1 MSLPFVLS
9 LARHGDRPALILTG
23 RAPVSY
29 ADLEARAARFAA
41 RLGPSLGAVD
51 QVGRRLV
58 AIEAAASVDMVAA
71 YLGALMGGHAVAL
84 LPAGDRAAMD
94 RFRRDFAPDAVWS
107 RQAGR
112 WRLVVDPRPAA
123 PLHPDLSLVLMTS
136 GSTGQGKG
144 VRLSAQ
150 ALGANAAAIV
160 DYLGITPDD
169 RAALVLPLH
178 YSYGL
183 SVLNSHLAA
192 GASIWLAEGSMLDAD
207 FPRHLAQSGATSLS
221 TVPHGFDLIAQTG
234 LAEALPAS
242 LRLLTVAGGGLRP
255 VMQRDFARRMAR
267 RGGRFVAMYGQTE
280 ATARIAYLPPDLAES
295 HAGMIGQAIP
305 GGALFLRDAQG
316 HEVAGEGAEGE
327 LCYTGPNVMMG
338 YATTRADLSRGAEVS
353 VLATG
358 DLARCE
364 GGLYRLIGRKRRMS
378 KIAGL
383 RIGHDAVEAALA
395 EAGVTAAVWGDDTA
409 LHVAVEG
416 KVNAD
421 TVLSQLSTLT
431 GLTAAHLHLV
441 PLPRLPRLPN
451 GKPDYPALHR
461 LPPPRPQGAGVAE
474 AFRLAFHPQA
484 VRGQDSFASLGGDS
498 LRHVEL
504 AMALERHLGHL
515 PTGWEQMP
523 LSDLRALSGPVPQ
536 TRPARVTLGVEHP
549 LRAAAIVAVVVAHE
563 TAFPVYGG
571 AAVMVVLIGV
581 MLARFRRE
589 ALATADIAAILHP
602 LGRVLI
608 PYYLILIGYAL
619 AWGRFP
625 IGSALLISNFGI
637 GAPATFDRLPFL
649 YWFVEAY
656 AQMLMLLAALVM
668 VPAVRRLVAG
678 RPLTFGAGLLAG
690 AMVLRLGS
698 PALMAL
704 GGQIKFTLPWV
715 LYLLALGWM
724 IGVAQGRQRWLVLG
738 LSVLVMPL
746 VAWLGGNW
754 YGSWIKYGMVLAAIA
769 LLLFRPQ
776 VSLPRPVARGVLTLA
791 SAAFMIYLTHR
802 LVPNVLLHPWLG
814 MWPGWVFSALSIAGG
829 LALGI
834 AVQAAARRLSDL
846 ATVTRLWPRPQT

>member
-1 MSLPFVLS
+1 MTLPFVLS
-9 LARHGDRPALILTG
+9 LAHHGDRPALILKD

-29 ADLEARAARFAA
+29 ADLAARAARFAA
-41 RLGPSLGAVD
+41 RLGVVA

-84 LPAGDRAAMD
+84 LPAGDPAAMD

-112 WRLVVDPRPAA
+112 WRLGLDPRPAA
-123 PLHPDLSLVLMTS
+123 ALHPDLAMVLMTS
-136 GSTGQGKG
+136 GSTGKGKG

-150 ALGANAAAIV
+150 ALGSNAAAIV

-192 GASIWLAEGSMLDAD
+192 GASVWLAEGSMLDAD
-207 FPRHLAQSGATSLS
+207 FPLRLAQSGATSLS

-242 LRLLTVAGGGLRP
+242 LRLLTVAGGSMRP
-255 VMQRDFARRMAR
+255 VIQRDFARRMAR

-305 GGALFLRDAQG
+305 GGALSLRDAQG

-358 DLARCE
+358 DLARIE
-364 GGLYRLIGRKRRMS
+364 GGLYRVIGRKRRMS

-383 RIGHDAVEAALA
+383 RLSHDAVEAALA
-395 EAGVTAAVWGDDTA
+395 DAGVTAAVWGDDTA
-409 LHVAVEG
+409 LHVALEG
-416 KVNAD
+416 QVNAD
-421 TVLSQLSTLT
+421 NVLSQLSTLT
-431 GLTAAHLHLV
+431 GLTAAHFHLI
-441 PLPRLPRLPN
+441 PLSRLPRLPN

-474 AFRLAFHPQA
+474 AFRLAFHPQP

-515 PTGWEQMP
+515 PTGWEQMA
-523 LSDLRALSGPVPQ
+523 LSDLRALSDPGSQ
-536 TRPARVTLGVEHP
+536 TRPARMTLGVEHP
-549 LRAAAIVAVVVAHE
+549 LRAAAILAVVVAHE

-589 ALATADIAAILHP
+589 ALAKGDIAAILHP

-619 AWGRFP
+619 VWERFP

-637 GAPATFDRLPFL
+637 GSPATFDGLPFL

-656 AQMLMLLAALVM
+656 AQMLVLLAGLVM
-668 VPAVRRLVAG
+668 VPPVRRLVAE

-698 PALMAL
+698 PSLMAL

-738 LSVLVMPL
+738 LAALVMPL

-754 YGSWIKYGMVLAAIA
+754 YGSWIKYGMVFAAIA

-776 VSLPRPVARGVLTLA
+776 VRLPRPLARGVLTLA

-802 LVPNVLLHPWLG
+802 LVPNVLLQPWLG
-814 MWPGWVFSALSIAGG
+814 IWPAWVFSALSISGG

-834 AVQAAARRLSDL
+834 AVQGLMQRLSHLGAAARF
-846 ATVTRLWPRPQT
+846 WPRPQT

>member
-1 MSLPFVLS
+1 MIPDFVFALDQY
-9 LARHGDRPALILTG
+9 GDRPALILTE
-23 RAPVSY
+23 RPPVSY
-29 ADLEARAARFAA
+29 ADLVARAARFAA
-41 RLGPSLGAVD
+41 RLGDVA

-58 AIEAAASVDMVAA
+58 AIEAVASVDMVSA

-112 WRLVVDPRPAA
+112 WRLVLDARPATT
-123 PLHPDLSLVLMTS
+123 LHPDLALVLMTS

-150 ALGANAAAIV
+150 ALGANAAAIA
-160 DYLGITPDD
+160 DYLALTPED

-183 SVLNSHLAA
+183 SVLNAHLAA

-207 FPRHLAQSGATSLS
+207 FAARLAQSGATNLS

-234 LAEALPAS
+234 LAGALPPT
-242 LRLLTVAGGGLRP
+242 LRLMTVAGGALRP
-255 VMQRDFARRMAR
+255 VVQRDFARRMAR

-280 ATARIAYLPPDLAES
+280 ATARIAYLPPTLADS

-305 GGALFLRDAQG
+305 GGALSLRDDQG
-316 HEVAGEGAEGE
+316 RVVQGEGAEGE

-338 YATTRADLSRGAEVS
+338 YATTRADLARGAEVD
-353 VLATG
+353 VLRTG
-358 DLARCE
+358 DIARYE
-364 GGLYRLIGRKRRMS
+364 GGLYRIIGRKRRMS

-395 EAGVTAAVWGDDTA
+395 EAGVIAAVWGDDST
-409 LHVAVEG
+409 LHVAFEG
-416 KVNAD
+416 KAD
-421 TVLSQLSTLT
+421 ADALLSRLVDLT
-431 GLTAAHLHLV
+431 GLTAAHLRV
-441 PLPRLPRLPN
+441 IPVPRLPRLPN

-461 LPPPRPQGAGVAE
+461 LPPPRPQGADLAE
-474 AFRLAFHPQA
+474 AFRLAFHPRP

-504 AMALERHLGHL
+504 SLALERHLGHL
-515 PTGWEQMP
+515 PPGWERMA
-523 LSDLRALSGPVPQ
+523 LSDLRGLSAHD
-536 TRPARVTLGVEHP
+536 RPSTMTLGVEHP
-549 LRAAAIVAVVVAHE
+549 LRAAAILAVVVAHE
-563 TAFPVYGG
+563 TAWPVYGG
-571 AAVMVVLIGV
+571 AAVMVVLIGL

-589 ALATADIAAILHP
+589 ALATGDIAAILHP
-602 LGRVLI
+602 LGRVLV

-619 AWGRFP
+619 AWDRFP

-637 GAPATFDRLPFL
+637 GAPANLDRLPFL

-656 AQMLMLLAALVM
+656 AQMLVLLAALVM
-668 VPAVRRLVAG
+668 VPPVRRLVAD
-678 RPLTFGAGLLAG
+678 RPMTFGAGLLAG
-690 AMVLRLGS
+690 AMVLRLGAPS
-698 PALMAL
+698 LMGI
-704 GGQIKFTLPWV
+704 GGQVQFTVPWV
-715 LYLLALGWM
+715 FYLLALGWM
-724 IGVAQGRQRWLVLG
+724 VGVARGRQRWLVLG
-738 LSVLVMPL
+738 LAALVMPL

-754 YGSWIKYGMVLAAIA
+754 YGSWIKYGMVFAAIA
-769 LLLFRPQ
+769 LMLFRPQ
-776 VSLPRPVARGVLTLA
+776 VSLPRGLARGVLTLA

-802 LVPNVLLHPWLG
+802 LVPNVLLQPWLG
-814 MWPGWVFSALSIAGG
+814 ILPGWLFSTLSIAGG

-834 AVQAAARRLSDL
+834 AAHHLSRGLSRLGAVQ
-846 ATVTRLWPRPQT
+846 RLWPSGLKLR